1 LLSEFMMIEKSKIEK
16 IVNEFIKGKDIF
28 LVSVKVSSSN
38 RIMVFID
45 TMKGIIID
53 ECVALHRHIEK
64 NLYPDTED
72 YELQISSPGIDM
84 PFGVIEQYYKN
95 EGKQVEVVD
104 NEGSRF
110 TGCLKNVT
118 IGGFELETELKIKG
132 KAKERKDISFNFDQV
147 KSTKEL
153 FSIK

>member
-1 LLSEFMMIEKSKIEK
+1 MMIEKSKIVK
-16 IVNEFIKGKDIF
+16 TVNEFIKGKDIF
-28 LVSVKVSSSN
+28 LVSVKVSRSN
-38 RIMVFID
+38 RIMVFVD

-53 ECVALHRHIEK
+53 ECVALHRHIKK
-64 NLYPDTED
+64 NLDPDAED

>member
-1 LLSEFMMIEKSKIEK
+1 LLSELMMIEKSKIEK
-16 IVNEFIKGKDIF
+16 IVNELIKEKDIF

-38 RIMVFID
+38 RIMVFVD

-53 ECVALHRHIEK
+53 ECVALHHHIEQ
-64 NLYPDTED
+64 NLDPDIED
-72 YELQISSPGIDM
+72 YELQISSPGIDI

-110 TGCLKNVT
+110 TGSLKNVT
-118 IGGFELETELKIKG
+118 NGGFELETEVKIKG
-132 KAKERKDISFNFDQV
+132 KSKERKDISFNFDQV

>member
-16 IVNEFIKGKDIF
+16 IVNEFIKEKDIF

-38 RIMVFID
+38 RVMVFVD

-53 ECVALHRHIEK
+53 ECVALHHHIEQ
-64 NLYPDTED
+64 NLDPDTGD

-110 TGCLKNVT
+110 TGSLKNVT
-118 IGGFELETELKIKG
+118 NGGFELETEVKIKG

>member
-1 LLSEFMMIEKSKIEK
+1 MMIEKSKIVK
-16 IVNEFIKGKDIF
+16 TVNEFIKGKDIF

-38 RIMVFID
+38 RIMVFVD

-53 ECVALHRHIEK
+53 ECVALHRHIKK
-64 NLYPDTED
+64 NLDPDAED

>member
-1 LLSEFMMIEKSKIEK
+1 MMIEKSKIEK

-64 NLYPDTED
+64 NLDPDTED

>member
-1 LLSEFMMIEKSKIEK
+1 MMIEKSKIEK

-28 LVSVKVSSSN
+28 LVSVRVSSSN
-38 RIMVFID
+38 RIMVIVD

-64 NLYPDTED
+64 NLDPDTED

-104 NEGSRF
+104 NEGSRL
-110 TGCLKNVT
+110 TGYLKNVT
-118 IGGFELETELKIKG
+118 IGGFELETEVKIKG
-132 KAKERKDISFNFDQV
+132 KAKERKDISFNYDQV

>member
-1 LLSEFMMIEKSKIEK
+1 MMIEKSKIVK
-16 IVNEFIKGKDIF
+16 TVNEFIKGKDIF

-38 RIMVFID
+38 RIMVFVD

-53 ECVALHRHIEK
+53 ECVALHRHIKK
-64 NLYPDTED
+64 NLDPDAED

-132 KAKERKDISFNFDQV
+132 KAKERKDISFNFFQLNNYKRLV
-147 KSTKEL
+147 PNGKC
-153 FSIK
+153 

>member
-1 LLSEFMMIEKSKIEK
+1 MLSEFMMIEKSKIEK

>member
-1 LLSEFMMIEKSKIEK
+1 MMIEKSKIEK
-16 IVNEFIKGKDIF
+16 IVNELIKEKDIF

-38 RIMVFID
+38 RIMVFVD

-53 ECVALHRHIEK
+53 ECVALHHHIEQ
-64 NLYPDTED
+64 NLDPDIED
-72 YELQISSPGIDM
+72 YELQISSPGIDI

-110 TGCLKNVT
+110 TGSLKNVT
-118 IGGFELETELKIKG
+118 NGGFELETEVKIKG
-132 KAKERKDISFNFDQV
+132 KSKERKDISFNFDQV

>member
-1 LLSEFMMIEKSKIEK
+1 MLSEFMMIEKSKIEK

-64 NLYPDTED
+64 NLDPDTED

>member
-1 LLSEFMMIEKSKIEK
+1 LLSEFMMIEKSKIVK
-16 IVNEFIKGKDIF
+16 TVNEFIKGKDIF
-28 LVSVKVSSSN
+28 LVSVKVSRSN
-38 RIMVFID
+38 RIMVFVD

-53 ECVALHRHIEK
+53 ECVALHRHIKK
-64 NLYPDTED
+64 NLDPDAED